1 MSADKPESKTPQG
14 ATQPTRIYQLK
25 TYGQPGNSLAT
36 NAGPG
41 RCGPPGPPASALIY
55 LKSNNGIEPSPI
67 EERIEAETRVAV
79 SGMIERL
86 PVHHRK
92 KMYRIRRDVEWMT
105 QKYGVERVGMLTLTI
120 RENVTDGKEF
130 SRRFKSI
137 STNVFNRLFHDW
149 VRVFERQKRGAWHV
163 HVVVATKEDI
173 RTGTDVVAL
182 NELLKKKRDRRI
194 SKSAY
199 YAGIQR
205 LASLNLRT
213 IWKVFRTLCAVGNP
227 MRNGKRKL
235 RRYQFDAA
243 HMLPI
248 ISSAHA
254 LATYVSKYIS
264 KGFQNRRLEDKG
276 LRLMGCSKRVSKV
289 CSERFSWAE
298 GAGRVWRCKLGDLA
312 AMLDFKSSD
321 DFAKVL
327 GCRWAYHLR
336 PVVDLMALSHY
347 PTMKEAR
354 ADGWDLVSVGDG
366 SPWPWPDLNLPKA
379 QVQASR
385 TAAFRAIQ
393 ELILRR
399 RGRPKRR
406 SRVETAWDP
415 ERYERQSTAP
425 REYKYFKPPA
435 KPRVMCQVEF
445 VELEQPQIMK
455 D

>member
-1 MSADKPESKTPQG
+1 VSADNPSSKPPQG
-14 ATQPTRIYQLK
+14 ASQPARIYQLK
-25 TYGQPGNSLAT
+25 PYSQPVRPAAI

-41 RCGPPGPPASALIY
+41 RSGPPGPPATALIY
-55 LKSNNGIEPSPI
+55 QKSNSGIEPSAT
-67 EERIEAETRVAV
+67 EEKIEAETRLAV
-79 SGMIERL
+79 SGMIEKL

-92 KMYRIRRDVEWMT
+92 KMYRIRRDVEWLA

-163 HVVVATKEDI
+163 HVVVATKDDI

-182 NELLKKKRDRRI
+182 NDLLKKKRDRRI

-205 LASLNLRT
+205 LASVNLRT
-213 IWKVFRTLCAVGNP
+213 IWKVFRTLCAVGDS
-227 MRNGKRKL
+227 RRKGKRKL

-264 KGFQNRRLEDKG
+264 KGFQNRRKEDKG

-298 GAGRVWRCKLGDLA
+298 GAGRVWRGKLADLA
-312 AMLDFKSSD
+312 AMLDFKSPD
-321 DFAKVL
+321 DFAKAL
-327 GCRWAYHLR
+327 GCRWAYHIR
-336 PVVDLMALSHY
+336 QVVDLMVLPHY

-354 ADGWDLVSVGDG
+354 ADGWDLVSVADG
-366 SPWPWPDLNLPKA
+366 SPWPWPDLDLPKA

-385 TAAFRAIQ
+385 TAAFRAMQ

-399 RGRPKRR
+399 RGRPKRK
-406 SRVETAWDP
+406 SRVETGWDP
-415 ERYERQSTAP
+415 ERWEAMPKEPRQY
-425 REYKYFKPPA
+425 RYFKPPA
-435 KPRVMCQVEF
+435 KPRAMRQEEF
-445 VELEQPQIMK
+445 IGLEPPRRMK

>member
-1 MSADKPESKTPQG
+1 
-14 ATQPTRIYQLK
+14 
-25 TYGQPGNSLAT
+25 
-36 NAGPG
+36 
-41 RCGPPGPPASALIY
+41 
-55 LKSNNGIEPSPI
+55 
-67 EERIEAETRVAV
+67 
-79 SGMIERL
+79 
-86 PVHHRK
+86 
-92 KMYRIRRDVEWMT
+92 MYRIRRDVEWMA

-163 HVVVATKEDI
+163 HVVVATKDDI

-182 NELLKKKRDRRI
+182 NDLLKKKRDRRI

-205 LASLNLRT
+205 LASVNLRA
-213 IWKVFRTLCAVGNP
+213 IWKVFRTLCAVGDHR
-227 MRNGKRKL
+227 RNGKRKL

-248 ISSAHA
+248 ISTAHA

-264 KGFQNRRLEDKG
+264 KGFQNRRPEDKG

-298 GAGRVWRCKLGDLA
+298 GAGRVWRGKLADLA
-312 AMLDFKSSD
+312 AMLDFKSPD
-321 DFAKVL
+321 DFAKAL
-327 GCRWAYHLR
+327 GCRWAYHIR
-336 PVVDLMALSHY
+336 QVVDLMVLPHY

-354 ADGWDLVSVGDG
+354 ADGWNLVNKADG
-366 SPWPWPDLNLPKA
+366 SPWPWPDLDLPKV

-393 ELILRR
+393 ELIQRR
-399 RGRPKRR
+399 RGKPKRH
-406 SRVETAWDP
+406 SRVEMAWDP
-415 ERYERQSTAP
+415 ERYERPTTA
-425 REYKYFKPPA
+425 REYQYFKPPA

-445 VELEQPQIMK
+445 IGLEPPQIMK